1 VRGTRK
7 GLGKKVTRL
16 EEPLFWLV
24 VEQTYLN
31 PSDSRPK
38 VLMSEGE
45 DFQGV
50 LGFGIR
56 AVRESQAGGL
66 SSLSQLVVVAKTH
79 ALEQ

>member
-1 VRGTRK
+1 
-7 GLGKKVTRL
+7 
-16 EEPLFWLV
+16 
-24 VEQTYLN
+24 
-31 PSDSRPK
+31 
-38 VLMSEGE
+38 MSEGE